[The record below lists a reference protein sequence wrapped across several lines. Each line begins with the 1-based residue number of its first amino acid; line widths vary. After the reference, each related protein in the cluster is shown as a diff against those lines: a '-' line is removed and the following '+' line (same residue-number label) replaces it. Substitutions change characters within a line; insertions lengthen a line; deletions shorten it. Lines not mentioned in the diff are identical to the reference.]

1 MNKTSILFL
10 IMAIFIVFVICMCGS
25 SCNSE
30 SKPTRSLQSSKIFHI
45 EGCDAYYV
53 EITHDSH
60 EYLISNSGG
69 MIHKVNCK
77 FCIK

>member
-1 MNKTSILFL
+1 MKKTNILFL
-10 IMAIFIVFVICMCGS
+10 VMAIFIVFVICMCLS

-30 SKPTRSLQSSKIFHI
+30 SKPTKLLQPSKIFLI
-45 EGCDAYYV
+45 ERCDAYYF
-53 EITHDSH
+53 EITLDEH